1 MNGDILGFEIVP
13 DQMQVVNPV
22 FVLLLIPIFD
32 NLIYP
37 TLDACGG
44 YLVCPLRRMI
54 YGGFIAGF
62 AFIASGILELKLE
75 VCPELQ
81 QLDLIIMRTASQTWK
96 LSESRQF
103 IFESFLSVITCI

>member
-1 MNGDILGFEIVP
+1 MNGDIFGFEIVP

-22 FVLLLIPIFD
+22 IVLLLIPIFD
-32 NLIYP
+32 KLIYP

-75 VCPELQ
+75 VCPKQEL
-81 QLDLIIMRTASQTWK
+81 DPIICKQSQSWK
-96 LSESRQF
+96 ILESRYCF
-103 IFESFLSVITCI
+103 WLLVYEPVPE